1 MSDAAAAPGEWV
13 DVVGVDEL
21 LKRRKLVHLD
31 GDRQILVLAHEGEVH
46 AFDNICIHRERE
58 LHRGVILNGKLV
70 CPGHQW
76 AFALGTGV
84 ESVRERCQPTYAVRV
99 IDGVVQVDLAS
110 RAERGAERGAEM
122 RVNGA

>member
-1 MSDAAAAPGEWV
+1 VSDVAADAADWV

-21 LKRRKLVHLD
+21 LKRRKVVHVD
-31 GDRQILVLAHEGEVH
+31 GERQILVLAHEGALH
-46 AFDNICIHRERE
+46 AFDNICIHRQRE

-76 AFALGTGV
+76 AFALGTGI
-84 ESVRERCQPTYAVRV
+84 ESVRERCQPTYEVRV

-110 RAERGAERGAEM
+110 RAERVAEI

>member
-1 MSDAAAAPGEWV
+1 MIDDASTAPTTAEDWV
-13 DVVGVDEL
+13 DVVGMDEL
-21 LKRRKLVHLD
+21 LKRRKVVHVE

-99 IDGVVQVDLAS
+99 VDGVVQVDRSS
-110 RAERGAERGAEM
+110 RAERGAEIAC
-122 RVNGA
+122 